1 MRIAMKKLFYSF
13 ILFVVISCNS
23 YSQDYFSNDSFD
35 ENKNRVVLLFPTVRG
50 LENFIYLIENKIINV
65 PDLELIGLYHAD
77 ESYDYNKSVEFL
89 EKNEY
94 PYIHLHKVEGDLE
107 PGNLY
112 KENACSDE
120 FYKIFKNSNAIL
132 FQGGWD
138 IPPVVYGGK
147 TNLLTSIITPE
158 RHYFDVSLLFH
169 LLGGKQN
176 PEFTPYIEEN
186 PDYIIFA
193 FCLGMQSLN
202 VATGGTLYQDIPS
215 EVYGQ
220 KNVEDILDSDT
231 EQMHRNYWRNLSV
244 DKNLTGGHL
253 HSIRIVENKFF
264 MNELKLK
271 TDDFPLIY
279 SSHHQAVRNPG
290 KDLEVTATSMDGK
303 IIEAMSHKKY
313 QNVIAVQF
321 HPEKAGLYNPEE
333 KYKITPEDP
342 EPVSLSDILEKK
354 DKTNFHRKFWNYFSK
369 LVKE

>member
-1 MRIAMKKLFYSF
+1 MKKLCFLF
-13 ILFVVISCNS
+13 ILFVLITNNLH
-23 YSQDYFSNDSFD
+23 SQDYFSNDSFD
-35 ENKNRVVLLFPTVRG
+35 ENKNRVVLLFPTVGG
-50 LENFIYLIENKIINV
+50 LENFIYLIDNRIIDI
-65 PDLELIGLYHAD
+65 PKLELIGLYHAN

-89 EKNEY
+89 EENEY

-112 KENACSDE
+112 KKNACSDE

-147 TNLLTSIITPE
+147 TNLLTSIVTPD

-176 PEFTPYIEEN
+176 PEFKPYIEEK

-202 VATGGTLYQDIPS
+202 VATGGTLFQDIPS

-220 KNVEDILDSDT
+220 INVEDVLDSGS
-231 EQMHRNYWRNLSV
+231 EQMHRNYWRNLSA
-244 DKNLTGGHL
+244 DDSLTGGHL
-253 HSIRIVENKFF
+253 HHIRIVENKFF

-279 SSHHQAVRNPG
+279 SSHHQSVKNLG
-290 KDLEVTATSMDGK
+290 KGLEITANSMDGK
-303 IIEAMSHKKY
+303 IIEAISHKKFK
-313 QNVIAVQF
+313 NVVAVQF
-321 HPEKAGLYNPEE
+321 HPEKSGLFNPEK
-333 KYKITPEDP
+333 KYKITPEDS
-342 EPVSLSDILEKK
+342 EPVSLYDILEEK
-354 DKTNFHRKFWNYFSK
+354 DKTSFHRKFWNHFSK

>member
-1 MRIAMKKLFYSF
+1 MKKLCFLF
-13 ILFVVISCNS
+13 ILFVLITNNLF
-23 YSQDYFSNDSFD
+23 SQDYFSNDSF
-35 ENKNRVVLLFPTVRG
+35 EKNKNRVVLLFPTVGG
-50 LENFIYLIENKIINV
+50 LENFIYLIDNRIIDI
-65 PDLELIGLYHAD
+65 PKLELIGLYHAN

-89 EKNEY
+89 EENEY

-112 KENACSDE
+112 KKNACSDE

-147 TNLLTSIITPE
+147 TNLLTSIVTPD

-176 PEFTPYIEEN
+176 PEFKPYIEEK

-202 VATGGTLYQDIPS
+202 VATGGTLFQDIPS

-220 KNVEDILDSDT
+220 INVEDVLDSGS
-231 EQMHRNYWRNLSV
+231 EQMHRNYWRNLSA
-244 DKNLTGGHL
+244 DDSLTGGHL
-253 HSIRIVENKFF
+253 HHIRIVENKFF

-279 SSHHQAVRNPG
+279 SSHHQSVKNLG
-290 KDLEVTATSMDGK
+290 KGLEITANSMDGK
-303 IIEAMSHKKY
+303 IIEAISHKKFK
-313 QNVIAVQF
+313 NVVAVQF
-321 HPEKAGLYNPEE
+321 HPEKSGLFNPEK
-333 KYKITPEDP
+333 KYKITPEDS
-342 EPVSLSDILEKK
+342 EPVSLYDILEKK
-354 DKTNFHRKFWNYFSK
+354 DKTNFHRKFWNHFSK

>member
-1 MRIAMKKLFYSF
+1 MKKLFYSF
-13 ILFVVISCNS
+13 ILIVVISCNS
-23 YSQDYFSNDSFD
+23 YSQDYFSNDSF
-35 ENKNRVVLLFPTVRG
+35 EKNKNRVVLLYPTVRG
-50 LENFIYLIENKIINV
+50 LENFIYLIEKEIINV
-65 PDLELIGLYHAD
+65 PDLELVGLYHTD

-89 EKNEY
+89 EENEY

-112 KENACSDE
+112 RENACSDE
-120 FYKIFKNSNAIL
+120 FYKIFKNSSAIL

-138 IPPVVYGGK
+138 IPPVVYGEK
-147 TNLLTSIITPE
+147 TNLHTNIFTPD

-176 PEFTPYIEEN
+176 PEFIPYMEEN
-186 PDYIIFA
+186 PDYIVLA

-202 VATGGTLYQDIPS
+202 VATGGTLIQDIPS

-220 KNVEDILDSDT
+220 KNVEDVLDSDS

-244 DKNLTGGHL
+244 DKSLVGGNL
-253 HSIRIVENKFF
+253 HSIRFVGNKFF
-264 MNELKLK
+264 KNELKLK

-279 SSHHQAVRNPG
+279 SSHHQAIKIPG
-290 KDLEVTATSMDGK
+290 KDLEIIATSMDGK
-303 IIEAMSHKKY
+303 IIEAVLHKNY

-321 HPEKAGLYNPEE
+321 HPEKAGLYNSEE

-342 EPVSLSDILEKK
+342 EPVSLSDILKEK
-354 DKTNFHRKFWNYFSK
+354 DKTNFHRKFWDYFSK
-369 LVKE
+369 LFTE

>member
-1 MRIAMKKLFYSF
+1 MKKLCFLF
-13 ILFVVISCNS
+13 ILFVLITNNLF
-23 YSQDYFSNDSFD
+23 SQDYFSNDSF
-35 ENKNRVVLLFPTVRG
+35 EKNKNRVVLLFPTVGG
-50 LENFIYLIENKIINV
+50 LENFIYLIDNRIIDI
-65 PDLELIGLYHAD
+65 PKLELIGLYHAN

-89 EKNEY
+89 EENEY

-112 KENACSDE
+112 KKNACSDE

-147 TNLLTSIITPE
+147 TNLLTSIVTPD

-176 PEFTPYIEEN
+176 PEFKPYIEEK

-202 VATGGTLYQDIPS
+202 VATGGTLFQDIPS

-220 KNVEDILDSDT
+220 INVEDVLDSGS
-231 EQMHRNYWRNLSV
+231 EQMHRNYWRNLSA
-244 DKNLTGGHL
+244 DDSLTGGHL
-253 HSIRIVENKFF
+253 HHIRIVENKFF

-279 SSHHQAVRNPG
+279 SSHHQSVKNLG
-290 KDLEVTATSMDGK
+290 KGLEITANSMDGK
-303 IIEAMSHKKY
+303 IIEAISHKKFK
-313 QNVIAVQF
+313 NVVAVQF
-321 HPEKAGLYNPEE
+321 HPEKSGLFNPEK
-333 KYKITPEDP
+333 KYKITPEDS
-342 EPVSLSDILEKK
+342 EPVSLYDILEEK
-354 DKTNFHRKFWNYFSK
+354 DKTNFHRKFWNHFSK